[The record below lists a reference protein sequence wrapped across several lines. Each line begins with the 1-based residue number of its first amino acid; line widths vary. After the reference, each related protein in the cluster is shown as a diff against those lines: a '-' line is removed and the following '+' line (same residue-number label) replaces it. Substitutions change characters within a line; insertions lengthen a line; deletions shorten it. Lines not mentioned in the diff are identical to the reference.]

1 MATYSFMDVTASL
14 SGPTGE
20 IDLGYGSASSEEGI
34 TVAMG
39 GPKNT
44 MTIGADGEV
53 MHSLHADKSG
63 TVTVNLLKTSP
74 TNKKLSLAY
83 NAQSQSSGT
92 WGNNVIVIRN
102 KVSGDIITARST
114 QDEGFEWGR
123 ITHFMPLPLEIA
135 VGLSVPLVILVMAF
149 VVRRIQRAHGEH

>member
-1 MATYSFMDVTASL
+1 MATYSFTDVTASI
-14 SGPTGE
+14 SGPTGV

-34 TVAMG
+34 TVAMA

-63 TVTVNLLKTSP
+63 TITVTLLKTSP
-74 TNKKLSLAY
+74 VNKKLSLAY
-83 NAQSQSSGT
+83 NAQSQSSVT

-102 KVSGDIITARST
+102 TASGDISTARSCAF
-114 QDEGFEWGR
+114 QKQPDFNNAKEGGTVAWVFDCGK
-123 ITHFMPLPLEIA
+123 IDQLL
-135 VGLSVPLVILVMAF
+135 
-149 VVRRIQRAHGEH
+149 GEF

>member
-1 MATYSFMDVTASL
+1 MSTYSFMDVTASL

-63 TVTVNLLKTSP
+63 TITVTLLKTSP
-74 TNKKLSLAY
+74 VNKKLSLAY
-83 NAQSQSSGT
+83 NAQSQSSAT

-102 KVSGDIITARST
+102 TASGDISTARSCAF
-114 QDEGFEWGR
+114 QKQPDFNNAKEGGTVAWVFDCGK
-123 ITHFMPLPLEIA
+123 IDQLL
-135 VGLSVPLVILVMAF
+135 
-149 VVRRIQRAHGEH
+149 GEF

>member
-83 NAQSQSSGT
+83 NAQSQSSAT

-102 KVSGDIITARST
+102 TASGDISTARSCAF
-114 QDEGFEWGR
+114 QKQPDFNNAKEGGTVAWVFDCGK
-123 ITHFMPLPLEIA
+123 IDQLL
-135 VGLSVPLVILVMAF
+135 
-149 VVRRIQRAHGEH
+149 GEF